1 MKTSK
6 QRREQRKRAKLRM
19 SNSTA
24 MPSASQAIFEIIE
37 MNMFANMAPVS
48 GVSGK
53 KCTGPVACKQEK
65 EMNQISPEKTYL
77 SRRLDNIEYNVER
90 SLPKKFGL
98 QDDDRPRT
106 PNDLIARITSGKYV
120 VAKGRENTK
129 VYDPMDFIRW
139 RDPATVE
146 DQVGHEAAVAKLHA
160 DAQAARDV
168 IVVKDLDSGLKAL
181 QDFET
186 ANLIPN

>member
-24 MPSASQAIFEIIE
+24 MPSPSQAIFEIIE
-37 MNMFANMAPVS
+37 MNMFANMAPPC
-48 GVSGK
+48 K
-53 KCTGPVACKQEK
+53 KNAGTVACKQEK

-77 SRRLDNIEYNVER
+77 SRRLDNIEYNVQR

-98 QDDDRPRT
+98 QDNDRPRT
-106 PNDLIARITSGKYV
+106 PNELISQITSGKYV
-120 VAKGRENTK
+120 VAKGREDTK
-129 VYDPMDFIRW
+129 IYDPMDFIRW
-139 RDPATVE
+139 RDPTTVE
-146 DQVGHEAAVAKLHA
+146 DQAGHDAAVAKLHA
-160 DAQAARDV
+160 DTQAARDV